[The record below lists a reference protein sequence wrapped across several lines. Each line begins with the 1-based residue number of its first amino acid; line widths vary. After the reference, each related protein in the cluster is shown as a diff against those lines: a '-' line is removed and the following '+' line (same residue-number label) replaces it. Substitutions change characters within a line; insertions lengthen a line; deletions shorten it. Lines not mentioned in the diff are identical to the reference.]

1 MRSHLRAIS
10 RKSCAGDDLSGD
22 LPFFDFCDHGMSDP
36 PNIRSAFAG
45 GTILFGAT
53 AYSCGGTYALL
64 KGYHQPFRYAF
75 FTALNVG
82 AAGGLFMG
90 ISSDDPHS

>member
-1 MRSHLRAIS
+1 
-10 RKSCAGDDLSGD
+10 
-22 LPFFDFCDHGMSDP
+22 MSDP

-90 ISSDDPHS
+90 ISPDDLAQLIARN